1 LSGSDYDYFT
11 QHLPP
16 STSHEI
22 FIDNVQSLIDQ
33 QVKISAANVRNQTSS
48 GEDDSFLAHYHK
60 YDEIIGFL
68 KNVSDTYPDLVDL
81 FSIGQTYEGRDIWGI
96 TIKSKKAR
104 EQPSSI
110 LSKAFNWATGKK
122 PKHDK
127 EMELIMH
134 GGQHAREWVSVAV
147 ITYLIDT
154 LTSKYGQDKHI
165 SKLVDTF
172 SWTLI
177 PVMNVDGYIYSH
189 DQNRMVTF
197 PIIGLNNV
205 LTCTTP
211 ASQPGPAL

>member
-1 LSGSDYDYFT
+1 M
-11 QHLPP
+11 
-16 STSHEI
+16 
-22 FIDNVQSLIDQ
+22 
-33 QVKISAANVRNQTSS
+33 KISAANVRNQTSS

-134 GGQHAREWVSVAV
+134 GGQHAREWVSVVSHKRAAGM
-147 ITYLIDT
+147 LKDMQGRA
-154 LTSKYGQDKHI
+154 GQGR
-165 SKLVDTF
+165 VEQG
-172 SWTLI
+172 WTKEA
-177 PVMNVDGYIYSH
+177 H
-189 DQNRMVTF
+189 RFT
-197 PIIGLNNV
+197 
-205 LTCTTP
+205 
-211 ASQPGPAL
+211 